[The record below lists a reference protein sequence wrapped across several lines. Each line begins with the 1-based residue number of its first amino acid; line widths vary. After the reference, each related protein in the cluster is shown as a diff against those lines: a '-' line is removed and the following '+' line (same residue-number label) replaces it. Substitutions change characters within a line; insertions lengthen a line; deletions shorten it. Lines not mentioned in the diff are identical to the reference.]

1 MLMDTNTYFIL
12 PDYLRVREILSP
24 KSMRFCSFR
33 PWRHGMISRMKRFT
47 DAEMRSRIHPGGP
60 LWTQTVHGSPRG
72 GRIRV
77 QLIAMMLLGIAISM
91 FLSAGKS
98 LSREFVGLVS
108 DTHAEE
114 GLRSGYWLDLAVTD
128 GLSGEEASKAFL
140 NAVRGTHPTRR
151 VGVSSMVYDQAKPL
165 YRISKEAWSPFI
177 YIEEERH
184 IDLGIKWLIW
194 GIIGVC
200 AAVIIHGKTSD
211 RNVIPIPSLTDDD
224 DDEEDGNH
232 SPE

>member
-1 MLMDTNTYFIL
+1 
-12 PDYLRVREILSP
+12 
-24 KSMRFCSFR
+24 
-33 PWRHGMISRMKRFT
+33 MISRMQRFMN
-47 DAEMRSRIHPGGP
+47 AETRPSFRPIDGLP
-60 LWTQTVHGSPRG
+60 LRPVHRSPRS

-77 QLIAMMLLGIAISM
+77 QLIATMLLGIAISM
-91 FLSAGKS
+91 FISAGKS
-98 LSREFVGLVS
+98 LSREFVGLVA

-114 GLRSGYWLDLAVTD
+114 GLRSAYWLDLAVTD

-151 VGVSSMVYDQAKPL
+151 VGVSSMVFDQAKPL
-165 YRISKEAWSPFI
+165 YRVSKEAWSPFI

-200 AAVIIHGKTSD
+200 AAVIIHGKTRD
-211 RNVIPIPSLTDDD
+211 RDVLPLALLTDEDEL
-224 DDEEDGNH
+224 EEDEDR

>member
-1 MLMDTNTYFIL
+1 
-12 PDYLRVREILSP
+12 
-24 KSMRFCSFR
+24 
-33 PWRHGMISRMKRFT
+33 MICRMQRFT
-47 DAEMRSRIHPGGP
+47 DADNRSRIRPGGG
-60 LWTQTVHGSPRG
+60 LSARAGK
-72 GRIRV
+72 IRV

-91 FLSAGKS
+91 FISAGKS
-98 LSREFVGLVS
+98 LSREFVGLVT
-108 DTHAEE
+108 DTHEEE
-114 GLRSGYWLDLAVTD
+114 GLRSAYWLDLAVTD

-151 VGVSSMVYDQAKPL
+151 VGVSSMVYGQAKPL
-165 YRISKEAWSPFI
+165 YRVSKEAWSPFM

-200 AAVIIHGKTSD
+200 AALIIHGKTHD
-211 RNVIPIPSLTDDD
+211 RDVLPLPSLED
-224 DDEEDGNH
+224 DDESEKDEDR

>member
-1 MLMDTNTYFIL
+1 MQ
-12 PDYLRVREILSP
+12 
-24 KSMRFCSFR
+24 
-33 PWRHGMISRMKRFT
+33 RFT
-47 DAEMRSRIHPGGP
+47 SADMQPQVRFN
-60 LWTQTVHGSPRG
+60 LTVPAARGSLRA

-77 QLIAMMLLGIAISM
+77 QLIAMMLLGISISM
-91 FLSAGKS
+91 FISAGKS
-98 LSREFVGLVS
+98 LSREFVGLVA

-165 YRISKEAWSPFI
+165 FRVSKEAWSPFI

-200 AAVIIHGKTSD
+200 AAIIIHGKTHD
-211 RNVIPIPSLTDDD
+211 RDILPIPSLTDDD
-224 DDEEDGNH
+224 ETAEDEDH
-232 SPE
+232 TPE